1 MDNAL
6 RLEMHYYLQNE
17 LHAMDAMVRNR
28 CESEFLAT
36 VSHIT
41 QVLGVELRFEATV
54 PTEGGFRDIWKIL
67 CANSGHPLAI
77 ALLILMLNQ
86 TIEIWKAP
94 SKPNPELERQQ
105 LEINKLTIKHWE
117 LENRRSELEL
127 HKLER
132 DNQGPSP
139 SRPSL
144 APDGAVVTGTLTPSQ
159 QADFGQALSAVGT
172 SNANGIA
179 KSAEKSFQ
187 LQLDTKVITRRSN
200 FYKQLLAY
208 GDATAVG
215 FRTLS
220 FEEPNPDE
228 FIIERSQFNTFIV
241 QTNELPPD
249 VCEAL
254 IEIVSPVISG
264 RDMKW
269 KGLRN
274 GDVISFAMNDK
285 AFKRQVFH
293 NEVSFQH
300 GDSIRC
306 VLEVDRKLNEVGMET
321 VTGYRVTTVLD
332 KIDGKGNAY
341 EMPQGR
347 KKRFADK
354 QPKGAQADLFGGYEQ
369 DAAT

>member
-1 MDNAL
+1 MDSAP

-17 LHAMDAMVRNR
+17 SHAMDAMIRNR
-28 CESEFLAT
+28 CEAEFLAT

-54 PTEGGFRDIWKIL
+54 PTEGGFRDIWRVL
-67 CANSGHPLAI
+67 CVNSGHPLAI
-77 ALLILMLNQ
+77 ALLTLILNQ
-86 TIEIWKAP
+86 AIEIWKAP
-94 SKPNPELERQQ
+94 SKPNPVLEKQQ
-105 LEINKLTIKHWE
+105 IEINELTINHWK

-132 DNQGPSP
+132 DSQGASP
-139 SRPSL
+139 P
-144 APDGAVVTGTLTPSQ
+144 APPPALNGTAVTGAPTFSPPATSTQ
-159 QADFGQALSAVGT
+159 TLSATGI

-179 KSAEKSFQ
+179 RSTEKSFQ

-200 FYKQLLAY
+200 FYKYLLTY
-208 GDATAVG
+208 RHVTAVG
-215 FRTLS
+215 FRALS
-220 FEEPNPDE
+220 VEEPNPDE
-228 FIIERSQFNTFIV
+228 LVITRSQFNAFIV
-241 QTNELPPD
+241 QTSELPPD
-249 VCEAL
+249 VSEAL
-254 IEIVSPVISG
+254 IEITSPVISG
-264 RDMKW
+264 RDAKW

-274 GDVISFAMNDK
+274 GEAISFAMNDK
-285 AFKRQVFH
+285 AFKQQVFH

-306 VLEVDRKLNEVGMET
+306 ILEADRRLNEIGMPT

-347 KKRFADK
+347 KKRFSDRHRDNN
-354 QPKGAQADLFGGYEQ
+354 QADLFGTDVQ
-369 DAAT
+369 DETN